1 MALWQNL
8 LHLSLIHI
16 LVAMVPGPNTVIVSH
31 FSAAD
36 SRQAGLKAVAGITMG
51 SFAWVT
57 LSLFGVGVVLLE
69 AGEVYRAL
77 RIAGA
82 AYLVFVGLR
91 MLWSAWWSTWRLS
104 AASPGKPA
112 QARRSPVLAG
122 LLTNL
127 SNPKSA
133 VFWTSVFVLIMPP
146 HPPAWFMLA
155 AIGIAVG
162 QTALWYSLVALS
174 LSTPL
179 ARNGYARLA
188 RWMDAV
194 AGIVMLGLGLKLA
207 DEVRAEIAARLP

>member
-1 MALWQNL
+1 MALWHNL

-36 SRQAGLKAVAGITMG
+36 SRQAGLKAVAGIAMG

-69 AGEVYRAL
+69 AGAVYRAL

-82 AYLVFVGLR
+82 AYLAFVGLR
-91 MLWSAWWSTWRLS
+91 MLWSAWWSS

-146 HPPAWFMLA
+146 HPPVWFMLA

-162 QTALWYSLVALS
+162 QTALWYSLVALF

-179 ARNGYARLA
+179 ARNGYARLV

-194 AGIVMLGLGLKLA
+194 AGAVMLGLGLKLA
-207 DEVRAEIAARLP
+207 DDVRAEIAARLP